1 MHHIEAPAARDE
13 QRRAGAARENLDAGR
28 RTVARGTDE
37 PHARPGAEQ
46 ADRLDLAV
54 AGVRHEEHRA
64 RARERARAAKARRAH
79 RADRVARRARHADA
93 SVETSPVGYVTAR
106 MQLLPASATYTVAPS
121 AETSTAAG
129 DENFAAF
136 ARPSCREGRAAVR
149 ARA

>member
-1 MHHIEAPAARDE
+1 MPAGAPSPAGPTSRTPAPAPSRLTALILPLPE
-13 QRRAGAARENLDAGR
+13 SATKSTEPEHAS
-28 RTVARGTDE
+28 ARGL
-37 PHARPGAEQ
+37 RK
-46 ADRLDLAV
+46 
-54 AGVRHEEHRA
+54 
-64 RARERARAAKARRAH
+64 RAAPTAPTASP
-79 RADRVARRARHADA
+79 AAPATLPA

>member
-79 RADRVARRARHADA
+79 RADRVARRARHAARQRGDVAGGVRDCPDA
-93 SVETSPVGYVTAR
+93 VVAGVRDVHRGAVG
-106 MQLLPASATYTVAPS
+106 
-121 AETSTAAG
+121 
-129 DENFAAF
+129 
-136 ARPSCREGRAAVR
+136 
-149 ARA
+149 